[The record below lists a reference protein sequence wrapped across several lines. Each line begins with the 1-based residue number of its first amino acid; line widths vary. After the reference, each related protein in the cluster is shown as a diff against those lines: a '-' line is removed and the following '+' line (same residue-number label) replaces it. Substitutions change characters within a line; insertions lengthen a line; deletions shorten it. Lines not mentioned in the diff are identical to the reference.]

1 MKRRLS
7 ERICAC
13 KPWSGASLW
22 ELLPN
27 YAPVPPSAGTGT
39 LQQSLALPGCPEPRR
54 GTGCAAGTS
63 LPAPRRGAGLRVCK
77 YIIYSLYYPP
87 PLFIV

>member
-7 ERICAC
+7 QRISAC

-22 ELLPN
+22 EPLP
-27 YAPVPPSAGTGT
+27 YDVPVSPSAGTGT
-39 LQQSLALPGCPEPRR
+39 LRQSLALPSHTEPRG
-54 GTGCAAGTS
+54 GTCRATGTS
-63 LPAPRRGAGLRVCK
+63 PPAPRRGAGLRVCK